1 MRSVIYR
8 NNLKKKKNKKN
19 LSVENRCLMNDK
31 DTAAASLVGISEVA
45 CRKLNRLARG
55 GAGPQPRGGGWRGA
69 RLIGFAPESDYT
81 FPTAAPPFLFTCGL
95 LNGGH
100 TPWRAPV
107 FTARLEAGGCRLE
120 A

>member
-1 MRSVIYR
+1 MD
-8 NNLKKKKNKKN
+8 
-19 LSVENRCLMNDK
+19 DK

-45 CRKLNRLARG
+45 CRKLNRLAWG

-95 LNGGH
+95 LNGSH

-120 A
+120 AGGPISGFKWRPFNCQLDLPGLPLTG